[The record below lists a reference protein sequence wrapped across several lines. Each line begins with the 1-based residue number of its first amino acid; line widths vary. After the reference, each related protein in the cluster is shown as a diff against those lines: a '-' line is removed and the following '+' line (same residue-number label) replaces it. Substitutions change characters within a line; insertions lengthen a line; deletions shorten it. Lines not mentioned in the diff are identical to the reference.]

1 MPAGKSVG
9 KMVPLRPT
17 RRLPNVAPAKSVID
31 ERLSLAAQHY
41 RDMVSN
47 FAEVYNSL
55 KREREAKWAH
65 MEELAAEILELDLQ
79 VDFNEGLAD
88 RNSPP

>member
-1 MPAGKSVG
+1 
-9 KMVPLRPT
+9 
-17 RRLPNVAPAKSVID
+17 
-31 ERLSLAAQHY
+31 
-41 RDMVSN
+41 MVSN